1 MVFKIYLESRAKED
15 LIDALSYYES
25 KSLKVAEK
33 FYSKVEETL
42 DYLIYYAYAFEE
54 KRIAKYEIPIKGFP
68 YSVVYEIVSDE
79 NVIHVLSIFNTYQ
92 NPAKK
97 P

>member
-1 MVFKIYLESRAKED
+1 MVFKIFLESRAKED

-33 FYSKVEETL
+33 FYAKVEETL

-68 YSVVYEIVSDE
+68 YSVVYEIDE
-79 NVIHVLSIFNTYQ
+79 NVIHVLSIFNTHQ
-92 NPAKK
+92 NPTKK

>member
-1 MVFKIYLESRAKED
+1 MVFKIFLESRAKED

-33 FYSKVEETL
+33 FYAKVAETL

-68 YSVVYEIVSDE
+68 YSVVYEIDE
-79 NVIHVLSIFNTYQ
+79 NVIHVLSIFNTHQ
-92 NPAKK
+92 NPTKK

>member
-1 MVFKIYLESRAKED
+1 MVFKIFLESRAKED

-25 KSLKVAEK
+25 KSLKVAER
-33 FYSKVEETL
+33 FYAKVEETL
-42 DYLIYYAYAFEE
+42 DYFIYYAYAFEE

-68 YSVVYEIVSDE
+68 YSVVYEIDE
-79 NVIHVLSIFNTYQ
+79 NVIHVLSIFNTHQ
-92 NPAKK
+92 NPTKK

>member
-1 MVFKIYLESRAKED
+1 MVFKIFLESRAKED
-15 LIDALSYYES
+15 LIDTLSYYES

-33 FYSKVEETL
+33 FYTKVEETL

-68 YSVVYEIVSDE
+68 YSVVYEIDE
-79 NVIHVLSIFNTYQ
+79 NVIHVLSIFNTHQ
-92 NPAKK
+92 NPTKK